1 MTADLA
7 EVRQI
12 AGLRDPVIRNLRIT
26 ECYARL
32 AAGVQSGGANW
43 CTFAT
48 WASKQ
53 AGQTIRKEG
62 GTISDMR
69 ENGMKTVLTFHRGE
83 PAPIPERL
91 LEEAGSGPSG

>member
-1 MTADLA
+1 MLCEFSRA
-7 EVRQI
+7 
-12 AGLRDPVIRNLRIT
+12 
-26 ECYARL
+26 L
-32 AAGVQSGGANW
+32 AARTGGGPAKLVHVRDL
-43 CTFAT
+43 
-48 WASKQ
+48 ASKQ